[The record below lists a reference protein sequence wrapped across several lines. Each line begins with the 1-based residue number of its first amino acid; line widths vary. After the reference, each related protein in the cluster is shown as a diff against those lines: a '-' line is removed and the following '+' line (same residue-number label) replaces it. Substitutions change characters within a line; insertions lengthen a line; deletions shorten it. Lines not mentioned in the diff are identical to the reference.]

1 MKYFSTLPN
10 IVTTDDKGN
19 SLLYKNLLVRTQ
31 LIPKLANNPLI
42 FYKYAIQDGETPE
55 IIADKYYGDSYRYWM
70 VLYGNSNIL
79 DPQWDWPLSS
89 SNFTLYLEN
98 KYSAAAN
105 GSSNV
110 LSYTQSTAHH
120 YEKITTTI
128 DNTTNTTAIKNIE
141 IDYNTYL
148 ATETFTQT
156 NQFPDGSSV
165 TYTVSKNEV
174 SIYEYEVNTNEAKR
188 NINII
193 NSIYATQLEN
203 QFQSLVSA

>member
-1 MKYFSTLPN
+1 MPFIARPQIFKVFYFKVPN
-10 IVTTDDKGN
+10 F
-19 SLLYKNLLVRTQ
+19 
-31 LIPKLANNPLI
+31 A
-42 FYKYAIQDGETPE
+42 
-55 IIADKYYGDSYRYWM
+55 
-70 VLYGNSNIL
+70 
-79 DPQWDWPLSS
+79 
-89 SNFTLYLEN
+89 
-98 KYSAAAN
+98 
-105 GSSNV
+105 
-110 LSYTQSTAHH
+110 
-120 YEKITTTI
+120 
-128 DNTTNTTAIKNIE
+128 
-141 IDYNTYL
+141 YL

>member
-10 IVTTDDKGN
+10 IVTTDNQGK

-31 LIPKLANNPLI
+31 LIPQLANNPLI

-55 IIADKYYGDSYRYWM
+55 IIADKYYGDSFRYWM

-79 DPQWDWPLSS
+79 DPQWNWPLSS
-89 SNFTLYLEN
+89 KEFTLYLEN
-98 KYSAAAN
+98 KYAEAAN

-120 YEKITTTI
+120 YEKIISTI
-128 DNTTNTTAIKNIE
+128 DGTTNTTAVKNIE
-141 IDYNTYL
+141 IDLNTFL
-148 ATETFTQT
+148 NTQFFNETQT
-156 NQFPDGSSV
+156 FSDGSTV
-165 TYTVSKNEV
+165 TYTISKKEV
-174 SIYEYEVNTNEAKR
+174 SIYDYEVNTNEAKR

-193 NSIYATQLEN
+193 NNAYATALET
-203 QFQSLVSA
+203 QFQSLVNS